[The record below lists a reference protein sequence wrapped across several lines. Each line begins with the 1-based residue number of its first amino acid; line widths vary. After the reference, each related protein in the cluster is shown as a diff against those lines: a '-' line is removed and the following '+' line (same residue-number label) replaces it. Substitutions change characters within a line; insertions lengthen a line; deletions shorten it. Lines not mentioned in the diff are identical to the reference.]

1 MFLFLETSFVCY
13 NFFDLVN
20 FYMTEI
26 IKEPVEGVELE
37 EIVREQAIQVHLEYE
52 SHSYRSLMPMQIRIH
67 LH

>member
-1 MFLFLETSFVCY
+1 
-13 NFFDLVN
+13 
-20 FYMTEI
+20 MTEI

-52 SHSYRSLMPMQIRIH
+52 SHSYRSLMPMQTRIH